1 VAHHLKPFRHNITIF
16 RAKERN
22 PGEGMGFK
30 YSTYALKKLET
41 LFEEL
46 DYSVL
51 YEKGNFQSGYCIVEQ
66 RRVVVVNK
74 FFETEGRINTL
85 LEILGQ
91 IEVDESRFSEASMK
105 FYKKLSQSGEDS
117 EPEPDPSIQNPE
129 SIE

>member
-1 VAHHLKPFRHNITIF
+1 
-16 RAKERN
+16 
-22 PGEGMGFK
+22 MGFK
-30 YSTYALKKLET
+30 YSTYTLKKLET

-91 IEVDESRFSEASMK
+91 IEVDESRFSEASLK
-105 FYKKLSQSGEDS
+105 FFKKLSQSAEES
-117 EPEPDPSIQNPE
+117 EPEPDPSIQNP
-129 SIE
+129 

>member
-1 VAHHLKPFRHNITIF
+1 
-16 RAKERN
+16 
-22 PGEGMGFK
+22 MGFK

>member
-1 VAHHLKPFRHNITIF
+1 
-16 RAKERN
+16 
-22 PGEGMGFK
+22 MGFK
-30 YSTYALKKLET
+30 YNNYTLKKLET

-51 YEKGNFQSGYCIVEQ
+51 YEKGNFQSGYCIVQQ

-91 IEVDESRFSEASMK
+91 IGVDESRLSEASLK
-105 FYKKLSQSGEDS
+105 FLKKASQAAEDTES
-117 EPEPDPSIQNPE
+117 EPDPDPSLTNPD
-129 SIE
+129 SLD